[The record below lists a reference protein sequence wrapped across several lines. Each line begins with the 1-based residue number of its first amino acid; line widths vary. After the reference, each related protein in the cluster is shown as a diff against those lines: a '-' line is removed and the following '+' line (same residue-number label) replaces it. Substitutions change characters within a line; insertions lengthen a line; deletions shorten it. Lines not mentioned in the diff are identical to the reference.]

1 MRKIILFLFL
11 LFTLNPISYASF
23 PVSEDLRST
32 SLTELNISTSPQ
44 PSSFFTDG
52 RKALLWGALSIF
64 FFYLLFPP
72 ILAIRYGVLAWN
84 DRDYIAARIG
94 LFLGVFGIVLGV
106 FFLVLLILSLLLG
119 SAYGGMH

>member
-11 LFTLNPISYASF
+11 LFTLNTISYASF
-23 PVSEDLRST
+23 PVSEDLKSA
-32 SLTELNISTSPQ
+32 SLTELQIPISTQST
-44 PSSFFTDG
+44 SFFTDG
-52 RKALLWGALSIF
+52 RKALLWGVLSVF

-72 ILAIRYGVLAWN
+72 ILAIRYGFLAWN

-106 FFLVLLILSLLLG
+106 FFLVLLILSWLLG

>member
-11 LFTLNPISYASF
+11 LFTLNTISYASF
-23 PVSEDLRST
+23 PVSEDLKSA
-32 SLTELNISTSPQ
+32 SLTELQIPISPQ
-44 PSSFFTDG
+44 STSFFTDG
-52 RKALLWGALSIF
+52 RKALLWGVLSIF

-106 FFLVLLILSLLLG
+106 FFLVLLILSWLLG
-119 SAYGGMH
+119 SGYGGMH